1 MKLSKDEL
9 LAKVKNVFGDSTDE
23 TYISLLEDIADSMED
38 TTQELTETIEKLTQE
53 LAETKQKYIDRFFT
67 TEETK
72 EPEEENKEDET
83 EDIEDVT
90 ISDLFEED
98 KKDGE

>member
-9 LAKVKNVFGDSTDE
+9 LAKVKNVFGASTDE
-23 TYISLLEDIADSMED
+23 NYISLLEDIADSMED

-53 LAETKQKYIDRFFT
+53 LAETKQKYIDRFFST
-67 TEETK
+67 DETV
-72 EPEEENKEDET
+72 EENAEGEEDT
-83 EDIEDVT
+83 EDVETVT
-90 ISDLFEED
+90 IDDLFEED

>member
-23 TYISLLEDIADSMED
+23 NYISLLEDITDSMED

-53 LAETKQKYIDRFFT
+53 LAETKQKYIDRFFST
-67 TEETK
+67 DETV
-72 EPEEENKEDET
+72 EENTEVGEDT
-83 EDIEDVT
+83 EDVETVT
-90 ISDLFEED
+90 IDDLFEED

>member
-9 LAKVKNVFGDSTDE
+9 LAKVKSVFGDSTDE
-23 TYISLLEDIADSMED
+23 NYISLLEDITDSMED

-53 LAETKQKYIDRFFT
+53 LAETKQKYIDRFFST
-67 TEETK
+67 DETV
-72 EPEEENKEDET
+72 EENAEVEEDT
-83 EDIEDVT
+83 EDVETVT
-90 ISDLFEED
+90 IDDLFEED